1 MPFFLFLLLS
11 KKTTLPIGYKD
22 VTSSFWE
29 KIKMFKAV
37 WGFDPEEALRAQNAF
52 RQDSMPGFDAALE
65 DIDQSAQQ
73 LRIPP
78 TEDLQVYELH
88 RMFRL

>member
-1 MPFFLFLLLS
+1 LLLS

-52 RQDSMPGFDAALE
+52 RRASVPGSDVSAE
-65 DIDQSAQQ
+65 EIDREPDDE
-73 LRIPP
+73 LRIPQ
-78 TEDLQVYELH
+78 TENSQVNELH
-88 RMFRL
+88 RIFRL